1 LRWPWPV
8 APVADALEAIGIIN
22 QPLASIARREEI
34 IYVPGQEGVPIIPD
48 RFSPI
53 LHLVL
58 QQLDVSGDMHR
69 LQHAPERI
77 NPLPVAPVQKGGSG
91 PRISGPR
98 VPVADVDGEVF
109 EEAQRGPIPG
119 TGDERGKHRP

>member
-34 IYVPGQEGVPIIPD
+34 IYVPGQEGVPIVPD

-53 LHLVL
+53 LHLV
-58 QQLDVSGDMHR
+58 QTNLDE
-69 LQHAPERI
+69 PK
-77 NPLPVAPVQKGGSG
+77 NGS
-91 PRISGPR
+91 
-98 VPVADVDGEVF
+98 
-109 EEAQRGPIPG
+109 
-119 TGDERGKHRP
+119 

>member
-1 LRWPWPV
+1 MLLDRGSRALR
-8 APVADALEAIGIIN
+8 
-22 QPLASIARREEI
+22 
-34 IYVPGQEGVPIIPD
+34 
-48 RFSPI
+48 
-53 LHLVL
+53 L
-58 QQLDVSGDMHR
+58 QQLDVSGDMQR

-109 EEAQRGPIPG
+109 EDAQRGPIPG
-119 TGDERGKHRP
+119 TGDERGEHRPRRFGYDGQIRQGAD